1 MVKKFGII
9 VLTMLSS
16 IVALAQKSDADS
28 TYTIIDGIKVPL
40 VERRYVAN
48 TYFQDNWYVGAYAG
62 GVYNWGSDCSKAGF
76 FKKIGPAFALN
87 VGKQLTPVSDLRL
100 VVGYTRNTGVTDD
113 QFTGFG
119 HPELNHKTFKFN
131 AYSLGVDYMMNFTNL
146 ICGFRENRFLNIY
159 GIIGLGGSM
168 SRDYE
173 TDAYSQF
180 YDNSHAAQLGNKDKY
195 HNRQHSLVNIRAG
208 VGATFNLSHKW
219 DLHVEAVN
227 HFIDNSYDGNPTTGN
242 IWDGRVDVLAGVTYH
257 FKNRGGKD
265 AGFYYPRHDME
276 LYNRKLAAI
285 NDLRE
290 KTRLRKK
297 EVEEMEPDTV
307 AVNAHVTYTLIA
319 FDGGST
325 TVDRL
330 QQTNIYTTALAWTKA
345 PQSKI
350 YITNSIAVDNK
361 LYRGRAE
368 AIRDILVERYEIP
381 ASKINIVANEKTI
394 HPKGDYIVF
403 IVNE

>member
-1 MVKKFGII
+1 MVKKFGIL
-9 VLTMLSS
+9 VLAMLSS
-16 IVALAQKSDADS
+16 IAALAQKSDADS

-62 GVYNWGSDCSKAGF
+62 GVFNWGSDCSNAGF
-76 FKKIGPAFALN
+76 FDKIGPAFALN

-100 VVGYTRNTGVTDD
+100 IFNYSRNTGVTDN
-113 QFTGFG
+113 QFTQFG

-131 AYSLGVDYMMNFTNL
+131 DYAASVDYLLNFTNL
-146 ICGFRENRFLNIY
+146 ICGFRENRLLNVY
-159 GIIGLGGSM
+159 GVIGLGGSV
-168 SRDYE
+168 SRDYQ
-173 TDAYSQF
+173 TDPYSKF
-180 YDNSHAAQLGNKDKY
+180 YDNSHDAQLGNKDKY
-195 HNRQHSLVNIRAG
+195 HNRQHTLVNIRAG
-208 VGATFNLSHKW
+208 VGASLAISHKW
-219 DLHVEAVN
+219 YVHVEAVN
-227 HFIDNSYDGNPTTGN
+227 SFLDNSYDSNPTTGN
-242 IWDGRVDVLAGVTYH
+242 VWDGHVDLLAGISYH

-297 EVEEMEPDTV
+297 ELEEMEPDTV

-319 FDGGST
+319 FEEGST
-325 TVDRL
+325 TIDRL
-330 QQTNIYTTALAWTKA
+330 QQTNIYTTARAWDNA
-345 PQSKI
+345 PKSKI

-361 LYRGRAE
+361 LFRNRAE

-381 ASKINIVANEKTI
+381 ASSINVVANEKNV
-394 HPKGDYIVF
+394 HPKGNYIVF